1 MVRQLV
7 LGGDVLDGLVV
18 VDGTLD
24 VLAHHHCLCL
34 AVQFVGVENLG
45 VEVVHHDFCLCLDS
59 LRVALHGLTYLF
71 LSLFVVVFRI
81 FLDAFNDLVVTLVG
95 GIVGQHVKNKAFLNG
110 LLHTVEVEGIELTL
124 LSSLAVYVFPS
135 ESLQGLSLW
144 GSGEGKIRAVGTHL
158 AFLHQFL
165 YQLVGVC
172 STCVG
177 ILL

>member
-7 LGGDVLDGLVV
+7 LGDNVLDGLVV
-18 VDGTLD
+18 EDGTLD
-24 VLAHHHCLCL
+24 ILAHHHCLCL

-45 VEVVHHDFCLCLDS
+45 VEVIHHDFSLCLDS

-71 LSLFVVVFRI
+71 LRLFVVIFRI
-81 FLDAFNDLVVTLVG
+81 FLDAFNNLVITLVG
-95 GIVGQHVKNKAFLNG
+95 SIVGQHVKNKTFLDG
-110 LLHTVEVEGIELTL
+110 LLHTVEVEGIELAL
-124 LSSLAVYVFPS
+124 FSSLAVYVFPS
-135 ESLQGLSLW
+135 ESLQGLSLRG
-144 GSGEGKIRAVGTHL
+144 GSEGKIRAVGAHL

-172 STCVG
+172 STRVG